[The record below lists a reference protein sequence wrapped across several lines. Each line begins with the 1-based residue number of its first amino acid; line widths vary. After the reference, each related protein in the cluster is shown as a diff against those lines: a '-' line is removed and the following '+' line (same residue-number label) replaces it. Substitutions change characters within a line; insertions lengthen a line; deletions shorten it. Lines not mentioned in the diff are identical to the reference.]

1 MSPRAKSAHAPL
13 SLPMLDAVA
22 EQFRALGEPARL
34 KLLQLLRTARTA

>member
-22 EQFRALGEPARL
+22 EQFRALGEPAQRWR
-34 KLLQLLRTARTA
+34 KHTVSIGA